1 MSASKRFP
9 DVRQIGGGVK
19 YLIDY
24 RMLYEVDA
32 ALVLLIDEP
41 EVNIKLSNQAGRLLY
56 QLVINS
62 GRELTRE
69 ALIETVWE
77 NQGFTGS
84 SVSLNVAISEIRKV
98 FRQLGHDP
106 GLINT
111 IRKKGFCL
119 NAHVEHHTVRP
130 AARKPEVE
138 TWAEANVGFSKPQVV
153 TEATVRRN
161 PAMLMLAIL
170 LVAIIA
176 GVGLMLLSWF
186 GNADTF
192 EPTELVFLGQHEQCG
207 LWLIGSRRDP
217 DNPEFLLKAIDHQL
231 SAWQID
237 CRKNKADVFF
247 SSTEQIVFK
256 NSFTGVCFR
265 NEKDT
270 GYRSCRSL
278 RKLGEIQDIDS

>member
-1 MSASKRFP
+1 
-9 DVRQIGGGVK
+9 VK

-77 NQGFTGS
+77 NHGFTGS

-119 NAHVEHHTVRP
+119 NAHIEHHTLRP
-130 AARKPEVE
+130 VARAAEVE
-138 TWAEANVGFSKPQVV
+138 TETESSEPQYFPA
-153 TEATVRRN
+153 ATVQRN
-161 PAMLMLAIL
+161 PLMLMLAVL
-170 LVAIIA
+170 LIAIIA
-176 GVGLMLLSWF
+176 GVVLMLLSWF

-192 EPTELVFLGQHEQCG
+192 EPTELVFLEQHEQCG

-217 DNPEFLLKAIDHQL
+217 DNPDALLKAIDHQL
-231 SAWQID
+231 STWQID

-278 RKLGEIQDIDS
+278 RKLGEIQDIDK

>member
-1 MSASKRFP
+1 M
-9 DVRQIGGGVK
+9 K

-77 NQGFTGS
+77 NHGFTRS
-84 SVSLNVAISEIRKV
+84 SVSLNVAVSEIRKA

-119 NAHVEHHTVRP
+119 NAHIEHHTLRP
-130 AARKPEVE
+130 EARAVEAVAEASDSQQVPEV
-138 TWAEANVGFSKPQVV
+138 
-153 TEATVRRN
+153 TVQRN
-161 PAMLMLAIL
+161 PLMLMLAIL
-170 LVAIIA
+170 LVAIVA
-176 GVGLMLLSWF
+176 GLVLMLLSWY
-186 GNADTF
+186 GNTDTF
-192 EPTELVFLGQHEQCG
+192 EPTELVFLGQHEECG

-217 DNPEFLLKAIDHQL
+217 DNPDVLLKAVEHQL
-231 SAWQID
+231 INWQID

>member
-1 MSASKRFP
+1 M
-9 DVRQIGGGVK
+9 K

-77 NQGFTGS
+77 NHGFTGS
-84 SVSLNVAISEIRKV
+84 SVSLNVAISEIRKA

-119 NAHVEHHTVRP
+119 NAHIEHHTLRP
-130 AARKPEVE
+130 VARTAEVE
-138 TWAEANVGFSKPQVV
+138 TEAETESSEPQYVPA
-153 TEATVRRN
+153 ATVQRN
-161 PAMLMLAIL
+161 PLMLMLAVL
-170 LVAIIA
+170 LIAIIA
-176 GVGLMLLSWF
+176 GVVLMLLSWF

-217 DNPEFLLKAIDHQL
+217 DNPDALLKAIDHQL
-231 SAWQID
+231 STWQID

-247 SSTEQIVFK
+247 SSTEQVVFN

>member
-1 MSASKRFP
+1 M
-9 DVRQIGGGVK
+9 K

-24 RMLYEVDA
+24 RMLYEVDT

-62 GRELTRE
+62 NRELTRE
-69 ALIETVWE
+69 TLIETVWE

-84 SVSLNVAISEIRKV
+84 SVSLNVAISEIRKA
-98 FRQLGHDP
+98 FRQLGHDS

-119 NAHVEHHTVRP
+119 NAHIEHHTVRP
-130 AARKPEVE
+130 VAGKAEDKAEAEVE
-138 TWAEANVGFSKPQVV
+138 SSEPQVV
-153 TEATVRRN
+153 SEETVRRN
-161 PAMLMLAIL
+161 PVMLMLAIL

-176 GVGLMLLSWF
+176 GLGLILLSWF
-186 GNADTF
+186 NTYHGHADIF
-192 EPTELVFLGQHEQCG
+192 EPSELVFLGKSEQCA
-207 LWLIGSRRDP
+207 LWLIGNRRDP
-217 DNPEFLLKAIDHQL
+217 NNPNGLLKAVEHQL
-231 SAWQID
+231 NALQID

-247 SSTEQIVFK
+247 SSTEQIVFQ

-278 RKLGEIQDIDS
+278 CKLKEIQDIDY